1 MSDDLVANTS
11 LKSPDLG
18 LIGDHRGLSK
28 LRQLGRGGKK
38 EQALALKAA
47 AEQFESILNQCLW
60 LKLHDRPEDIFL
72 NHFVFESF
80 Y

>member
-47 AEQFESILNQCLW
+47 AEQFESILNQ
-60 LKLHDRPEDIFL
+60 
-72 NHFVFESF
+72 

>member
-38 EQALALKAA
+38 EQALATERRWQELLADI
-47 AEQFESILNQCLW
+47 SIHLMEGYHQQE
-60 LKLHDRPEDIFL
+60 R
-72 NHFVFESF
+72 S
-80 Y
+80 